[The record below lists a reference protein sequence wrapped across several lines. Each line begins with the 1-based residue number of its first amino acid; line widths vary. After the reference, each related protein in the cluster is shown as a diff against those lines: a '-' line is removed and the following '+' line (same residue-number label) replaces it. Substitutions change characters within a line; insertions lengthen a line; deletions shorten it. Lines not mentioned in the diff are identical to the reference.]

1 MTGKTG
7 GMDRQGLDIDEGAG
21 DEPELSTGQQLLDAA
36 LLVAS
41 QLKRTVVFVPIFGV
55 VYLAMGFLWYQDAQ
69 LERALQAKSDAELVL
84 LSQPAPQPDL
94 LLKQAGGWATAYRVT
109 LGRRISRQADSD
121 LIGRV
126 IDAAQSA
133 GLAVIETGT
142 NRDGIA
148 TLENDRYTVTPLL
161 MRANGTLDGIERF
174 LYALETDEFAA
185 FEVQSSMFNAEVVG
199 YILTLRGVFYSLPE
213 NYGEV
218 LADEDPDAP
227 VIPVVPVVRT
237 AAGGVLP

>member
-69 LERALQAKSDAELVL
+69 LERALQAKSDSELVL
-84 LSQPAPQPDL
+84 LSQPAPRPEL
-94 LLKQAGGWATAYRVT
+94 MLKQIEGWETAYQVT
-109 LGRRISRQADSD
+109 LDGRTSRTEDSD

-126 IDAAQSA
+126 IVAAESA
-133 GLAVIETGT
+133 GLVVTKIGT
-142 NRDGIA
+142 NDDDTV
-148 TLENDRYTVTPLL
+148 TLENDTYTTTPLL
-161 MRANGTLDGIERF
+161 MAMNGTLDGIKRF
-174 LYALETDEFAA
+174 LNTLETGEFAA
-185 FEVQSSMFNAEVVG
+185 FEVQSALLDADVDNYTLA
-199 YILTLRGVFYSLPE
+199 LRGVFYSLPE
-213 NYGEV
+213 NYGDV
-218 LADEDPDAP
+218 LAGDDPDAP
-227 VIPVVPVVRT
+227 VIPVGAT
-237 AAGGVLP
+237 SGVAR

>member
-1 MTGKTG
+1 MTSKTG
-7 GMDRQGLDIDEGAG
+7 IENRRNFDTGERAG
-21 DEPELSTGQQLLDAA
+21 DGPDASAGRQLLNVLRLAA
-36 LLVAS
+36 FHL
-41 QLKRTVVFVPIFGV
+41 RRPGVFVPIFGV
-55 VYLAMGFLWYQDAQ
+55 AYLVMGFLWYQGVRAERV
-69 LERALQAKSDAELVL
+69 LEAESGSKLALLG
-84 LSQPAPQPDL
+84 QPAPQPDL
-94 LLKQAGGWATAYRVT
+94 LLKQAGGWATAYQVT

-133 GLAVIETGT
+133 GLVVIETGT

-227 VIPVVPVVRT
+227 VIPVVPVART